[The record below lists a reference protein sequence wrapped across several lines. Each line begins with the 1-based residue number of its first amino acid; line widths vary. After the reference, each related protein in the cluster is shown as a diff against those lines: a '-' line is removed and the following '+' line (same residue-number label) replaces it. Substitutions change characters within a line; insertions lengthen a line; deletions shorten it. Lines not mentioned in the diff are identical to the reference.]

1 MNCFNFSINME
12 AKFTAFFVFIF
23 IFLFLSFAC
32 GQIILWDIT
41 NHSDR
46 LRSHRQSHG
55 QSKKNSMN
63 SLVSSGNNGVLRFA
77 FCQMSLKC
85 LYPISLSQLH

>member
-1 MNCFNFSINME
+1 MNCSNFSINIE
-12 AKFTAFFVFIF
+12 AKFTAF
-23 IFLFLSFAC
+23 FLFLSFAC

-63 SLVSSGNNGVLRFA
+63 SLVNNENNGVLSNFTE
-77 FCQMSLKC
+77 MT
-85 LYPISLSQLH
+85 ISH

>member
-1 MNCFNFSINME
+1 MNCFNFFINMG
-12 AKFTAFFVFIF
+12 AKFTAFVFLFFVFVF
-23 IFLFLSFAC
+23 SC

-63 SLVSSGNNGVLRFA
+63 SLVNSENNGVLSNFTE
-77 FCQMSLKC
+77 MS
-85 LYPISLSQLH
+85 ISH